1 MQIFFERYSGR
12 FLFFIVLFAFTIF
25 ILQYGF
31 YIPEKFNIH
40 LTISNFI
47 VFSLFIF
54 YQLGRI
60 IYSKNIWEYLKTRWL
75 DTIILVLIFFHTI
88 SYILFTE
95 FFSDLAHIFNV
106 NDLNLFYI
114 IVIQVYIVV
123 SLFIKATRLSHLIAE
138 YRIQPSKVFMFSFLF
153 LILFGTGLLLLPK
166 ATINGK
172 ISFID
177 ALFTSTS
184 AVCVTGLTVVDTAT
198 YFTRGGQIVILILIQ
213 IGGLGVMTLTT
224 FFALFFAGGL
234 GIKERIMISDL
245 IEEDKLGKI
254 KYTLIQ
260 IILTTLIIETVGAVL
275 IFNSLKSINMPLG
288 EKIFHSVFHSISAFC
303 NAGFSSF
310 SENMMFIHFRYN
322 YLSVFTIGTLI
333 ILGGIGFGTFSNILE
348 SISNSFRNNRI
359 RVRSLTTQTK
369 IVLWTTFFL
378 ILIGFV
384 FTYFAESENTLKNL
398 TFDQKILAS
407 IFQSITTRT
416 AGFNTIPISELQSI
430 TLLFYMFLMFIGAS
444 PGGTGGGIKTTSAF
458 LIYLSIINFM
468 RGRKKIEIYNRTI
481 PDDII
486 HRVFTKVIFSLL
498 LLFTTTIFLTSI
510 EKFSFIDLIF
520 EQVSAFGTVGLSRGI
535 TPFLTNYGKMIIIIL
550 MFIGRIG
557 PITFLT
563 VFAKEKIQARYD
575 YPSEYISTI

>member
-1 MQIFFERYSGR
+1 MQTFFERYSGR
-12 FLFFIVLFAFTIF
+12 FLFFIALFAFTIF

-47 VFSLFIF
+47 VFGLFIF
-54 YQLGRI
+54 YQVGRI
-60 IYSKNIWEYLKTRWL
+60 IYSENIWEYLKTRWL
-75 DTIILVLIFFHTI
+75 DTIILILIFFHTI

-95 FFSDLAHIFNV
+95 FFSDLAHIFKIY
-106 NDLNLFYI
+106 DLNLFYI
-114 IVIQVYIVV
+114 IVIQIYIVV

-166 ATINGK
+166 ATVSGK

-198 YFTRGGQIVILILIQ
+198 YFTRAGQIVILILIQ

-234 GIKERIMISDL
+234 GIKERVMISDL

-260 IILTTLIIETVGAVL
+260 IILTTLIIEAVGAVL

-288 EKIFHSVFHSISAFC
+288 EKIFHSAFHSISAFC

-310 SENMMFIHFRYN
+310 SENMMFIHFRFN
-322 YLSVFTIGTLI
+322 YLSVFTVGTLI

-348 SISNSFRNNRI
+348 SISNSFKNNRI

-369 IVLWTTFFL
+369 IVLWTSFFL
-378 ILIGFV
+378 IIIGSV
-384 FTYFAESENTLKNL
+384 FTLFAESENTLKNL

-416 AGFNTIPISELQSI
+416 AGFNTIPINELQSI

-498 LLFTTTIFLTSI
+498 LLFTTTILLTSI

>member
-1 MQIFFERYSGR
+1 MQTFFERYSGR
-12 FLFFIVLFAFTIF
+12 FLFFIALFAFTIF

-47 VFSLFIF
+47 VFGLFIF
-54 YQLGRI
+54 YQVGRI
-60 IYSKNIWEYLKTRWL
+60 IYSENIWEYLKTRWL
-75 DTIILVLIFFHTI
+75 DTIILILIFFHTI

-95 FFSDLAHIFNV
+95 FFSDLAHIFKM

-114 IVIQVYIVV
+114 IVIQIYIVV

-166 ATINGK
+166 ATVSGK

-198 YFTRGGQIVILILIQ
+198 YFTRAGQIVILILIQ

-234 GIKERIMISDL
+234 GIKERVMISDL

-260 IILTTLIIETVGAVL
+260 IILTTLIIEAVGAVL

-322 YLSVFTIGTLI
+322 YLSVFTVGTLI

-348 SISNSFRNNRI
+348 SISNSFKNNRI

-378 ILIGFV
+378 IIIGSV

-416 AGFNTIPISELQSI
+416 AGFNTIPINELQSI

-498 LLFTTTIFLTSI
+498 LLFTTTILLTSI

>member
-1 MQIFFERYSGR
+1 MQTFFERYSGR

-535 TPFLTNYGKMIIIIL
+535 TPFLTNYGKIIIIIL

>member
-1 MQIFFERYSGR
+1 MQTFFERYSGR
-12 FLFFIVLFAFTIF
+12 FLFFIALFAFTIF

-47 VFSLFIF
+47 VFGLFIF
-54 YQLGRI
+54 YQVGRI
-60 IYSKNIWEYLKTRWL
+60 IYSENIWEYLKTRWL
-75 DTIILVLIFFHTI
+75 DTIILILIFFHTI

-95 FFSDLAHIFNV
+95 FFSDLAHIFKIY
-106 NDLNLFYI
+106 DLNLFYI
-114 IVIQVYIVV
+114 IVIQIYIVV

-166 ATINGK
+166 ATVSGK

-198 YFTRGGQIVILILIQ
+198 YFTRAGQIVILILIQ

-234 GIKERIMISDL
+234 GIKERVMISDL

-260 IILTTLIIETVGAVL
+260 IILTTLIIEAVGAVL
-275 IFNSLKSINMPLG
+275 IFNSLKSINMPLD

-322 YLSVFTIGTLI
+322 YLSVFTVGTLI

-348 SISNSFRNNRI
+348 SISNSFKNNRI

-378 ILIGFV
+378 IIIGSV

-416 AGFNTIPISELQSI
+416 AGFNTIPINELQSI

-458 LIYLSIINFM
+458 LIYLSIINFL

-498 LLFTTTIFLTSI
+498 LLFTTTILLTSI

>member
-1 MQIFFERYSGR
+1 MQTFFERYSGR

-75 DTIILVLIFFHTI
+75 DTIILILIFFHTI

-114 IVIQVYIVV
+114 IVIQIYIIV

-322 YLSVFTIGTLI
+322 YLSVFTVGTLI

-369 IVLWTTFFL
+369 IVLRTTFFL

-498 LLFTTTIFLTSI
+498 LLFTTTILLTSI

>member
-1 MQIFFERYSGR
+1 MQTFFERYSGR
-12 FLFFIVLFAFTIF
+12 FLFFIALFAFTIF

-47 VFSLFIF
+47 VFGLFIF
-54 YQLGRI
+54 YQVGRI
-60 IYSKNIWEYLKTRWL
+60 IYSENIWEYLKTRWL
-75 DTIILVLIFFHTI
+75 DTIILLLILFHTI

-95 FFSDLAHIFNV
+95 FFSNLAHIFKM

-114 IVIQVYIVV
+114 VVIQIYIIV

-138 YRIQPSKVFMFSFLF
+138 YRIQPSKVFMFSFLL

-166 ATINGK
+166 ATVSGK

-198 YFTRGGQIVILILIQ
+198 YFTRAGQIVILILIQ

-234 GIKERIMISDL
+234 GIRERVMISDL

-260 IILTTLIIETVGAVL
+260 IILTTLIIEAGGAVL
-275 IFNSLKSINMPLG
+275 IFNSLKNINMPLG

-310 SENMMFIHFRYN
+310 SENMMYIHFRYN
-322 YLSVFTIGTLI
+322 YLSVLTVGTLI
-333 ILGGIGFGTFSNILE
+333 ILGGIGFGTFSNILK
-348 SISNSFRNNRI
+348 SINNSFKNNKI

-378 ILIGFV
+378 ILIGSV

-416 AGFNTIPISELQSI
+416 AGFNTISINELHSI
-430 TLLFYMFLMFIGAS
+430 TLLFYIFLMFIGAS

-498 LLFTTTIFLTSI
+498 LLFITSILLTSI
-510 EKFSFIDLIF
+510 EKFPFIDLIF

-563 VFAKEKIQARYD
+563 VFAKDKIQARYD